1 MTVKRIELEGRAGRV
16 AIEREGDNIR
26 IDSIIRDPGKEQ
38 AWLTRVVSSK
48 QLVHA
53 DASENEL
60 WSLAQIIQRRC
71 DGVRGTNGD
80 IDDYY
85 RELQRFAD

>member
-1 MTVKRIELEGRAGRV
+1 MTVKRIELEGRAGHV
-16 AIEREGDNIR
+16 AIEREGGNIR
-26 IDSIIRDPGKEQ
+26 IDSTIRNPGKEQ
-38 AWLTRVVSSK
+38 AWLTRVVSSR

>member
-1 MTVKRIELEGRAGRV
+1 MKVKRIELEGPTGHV
-16 AIEREGDNIR
+16 AIEREGDRIR
-26 IDSIIRDPGKEQ
+26 IDSIIRDPKGEQ

-53 DASENEL
+53 DAGENEL

>member
-1 MTVKRIELEGRAGRV
+1 MKIKRIELEGRAGHV
-16 AIEREGDNIR
+16 AIERETGSLAIR
-26 IDSIIRDPGKEQ
+26 IDSIVRDPKGEKVWMTWKVN
-38 AWLTRVVSSK
+38 ARATG
-48 QLVHA
+48 
-53 DASENEL
+53 EL
-60 WSLAQIIQRRC
+60 FKIAQIIQRRC

>member
-1 MTVKRIELEGRAGRV
+1 MKLTRIELEGRAGHV
-16 AIEREGDNIR
+16 AIAREGENIR
-26 IDSIIRDPGKEQ
+26 IDSIMREPKDEQ
-38 AWLTRVVSSK
+38 TWLTRVISSK

>member
-1 MTVKRIELEGRAGRV
+1 MTVKRIELEGRAGHV
-16 AIEREGDNIR
+16 AIEREGGNIR
-26 IDSIIRDPGKEQ
+26 IDSTIRNTGKEQ
-38 AWLTRVVSSK
+38 AWLTRVVSSR

-53 DASENEL
+53 DAGENEL

-80 IDDYY
+80 IDGYY
-85 RELQRFAD
+85 RELERFAD

>member
-1 MTVKRIELEGRAGRV
+1 MTVKRIELEGRAGHV
-16 AIEREGDNIR
+16 AIEREGGNIR
-26 IDSIIRDPGKEQ
+26 IDSIIRNPGKEQ
-38 AWLTRVVSSK
+38 AWLTRVVAAK

-60 WSLAQIIQRRC
+60 WSLAQVIQRRC

-80 IDDYY
+80 IDGYF

>member
-1 MTVKRIELEGRAGRV
+1 MNVKRIELEGRAGHV
-16 AIEREGDNIR
+16 AIERDGDRIR
-26 IDSIIRDPGKEQ
+26 IDSILREPKGEQ
-38 AWLTRVVSSK
+38 AWLTRVVSSR

-53 DASENEL
+53 DAGENEL

-80 IDDYY
+80 IDGYY